1 VVGNKIISNNKDGVR
16 INHEIGKLSKISIKM
31 IKISLKI
38 MINKQI
44 NIKISKK
51 LNINKN
57 SSKVILI
64 KKFTINK

>member
-1 VVGNKIISNNKDGVR
+1 MVGNKIISNNKDGVR